1 MEEAKILLV
10 DDEVVFADNISKLL
24 ANRGY
29 RVTAVY
35 DGESAIRALEKERFD
50 VVVLDLK
57 MPGIDGITTLA
68 AIKKLG
74 LFNEILLL
82 TGHGSMNK
90 AVEAMKLGA
99 YDYLSKPCDIDE
111 LVAKI
116 EGAWKKI
123 RKNEKGIK
131 DYTL

>member
-10 DDEVVFADNISKLL
+10 DDEVVFTNNISKLL

-29 RVTAVY
+29 RVTVVY

-50 VVVLDLK
+50 VVVLDLR

-74 LFNEILLL
+74 LFTETLLL
-82 TGHGSMNK
+82 TGHGSMNT

-123 RKNEKGIK
+123 RKNEKGII

>member
-10 DDEVVFADNISKLL
+10 DDEVVFTNNISKLL

-29 RVTAVY
+29 RVTVVY

-50 VVVLDLK
+50 VVVLDLR

-74 LFNEILLL
+74 LFTEILLL
-82 TGHGSMNK
+82 TGHGSMNT

>member
-10 DDEVVFADNISKLL
+10 DDEVVFTNNISRLL

-29 RVTAVY
+29 PVTAVY
-35 DGESAIRALEKERFD
+35 DGESAIRALEKEQFD
-50 VVVLDLK
+50 VVVLDLR
-57 MPGIDGITTLA
+57 MPGIDGIITLA

-74 LFNEILLL
+74 LFTEILLL
-82 TGHGSMNK
+82 TGYGSMNT

-99 YDYLSKPCDIDE
+99 YDYLSKPCDVDE

-116 EGAWKKI
+116 EEVWKKI
-123 RKNEKGIK
+123 KKTRRA
-131 DYTL
+131 

>member
-10 DDEVVFADNISKLL
+10 DDEVVFTNNISRLL

-35 DGESAIRALEKERFD
+35 DGESAIRVLEKEQFD
-50 VVVLDLK
+50 VVVLDLR
-57 MPGIDGITTLA
+57 MPGIDGIITLA

-74 LFNEILLL
+74 LFTEILLL
-82 TGHGSMNK
+82 TGYGSMNT

-99 YDYLSKPCDIDE
+99 YDYLSKPCDVDE

-116 EGAWKKI
+116 EEVWKKI
-123 RKNEKGIK
+123 KKNEKGII

>member
-10 DDEVVFADNISKLL
+10 DDEVVFTNNISRLL

-35 DGESAIRALEKERFD
+35 DGESAIRVLEKEQFD
-50 VVVLDLK
+50 VVVLDLR
-57 MPGIDGITTLA
+57 MPGIDGIITLA

-74 LFNEILLL
+74 LFTEILLL
-82 TGHGSMNK
+82 TGYGSMNT

-99 YDYLSKPCDIDE
+99 YDYLSKPCDVDE

-116 EGAWKKI
+116 EEVWKKI
-123 RKNEKGIK
+123 KKTRRA
-131 DYTL
+131 